1 MRHIGLF
8 AMVLVLIAAVPAT
21 ALAGGVAGGVL

>member
-8 AMVLVLIAAVPAT
+8 AMVLVLIAAVPGT

>member
-1 MRHIGLF
+1 MKRIGLF

-21 ALAGGVAGGVL
+21 AFAGGASGGVL